1 MIQIERETSFMA
13 NRKSTIIITT
23 LIIILV
29 ILLGILKKDYVI
41 YKIDYCRGYLLSMF
55 SNINQKDRFTI
66 VYPSL
71 EKKYMRPY
79 AARVENLYHSGQM
92 LFYRSSGNEK
102 VSQISDNLLKY
113 THYYRTYNLR
123 KAIIGANALTS
134 ETISKND
141 ILYIP
146 HSLPAAVVD
155 LKKSSMPSIP
165 PVRGLYFTGNSL
177 GSYNFIKSLK
187 SLRENGIN
195 TIVFD
200 VKDIP
205 GIISYLSHVPA
216 VQELDTHNKRT
227 VDDIAAL
234 IRIFKSLDYYVIAR
248 TAVFRDHLLVK
259 KKPEYAIQSRST
271 GRTWNEGSKE
281 LWCDPTNKYVQ
292 DYNIAIALELAHYG
306 VDEIQ
311 FDYIRFP
318 TVGNLSDASY
328 AWHFGKMQKEE
339 VIAQF
344 LKRASEELHASNT
357 RVSID
362 IFGVVAWGKSVDI
375 KKTGQ
380 KIELLARYC
389 DVISPML
396 YPSHFN
402 DDFDGFN
409 KPGDN
414 PYYFIYQG
422 CKRVKARAGNTRV
435 RPWLQAFKWRVSNY
449 NEDYILKQV
458 KASNDAGAGGYL
470 FWNAGNDYN
479 TVLRAMASL
488 KTTMEHKGTAKNL
501 TDPTNLTQR

>member
-1 MIQIERETSFMA
+1 MA
-13 NRKSTIIITT
+13 KRKSTIVIAT
-23 LIIILV
+23 LIVILV
-29 ILLGILKKDYVI
+29 MLLGILKKDYI
-41 YKIDYCRGYLLSMF
+41 TYKIDYGKGYLLSVLSSMDR
-55 SNINQKDRFTI
+55 KDRFTI
-66 VYPSL
+66 IYPSL
-71 EKKYMRPY
+71 EKRYIRPY
-79 AARVENLYHSGQM
+79 SEQQKRIYHSGQM
-92 LFYRSSGNEK
+92 LFYRTSSREK
-102 VSQISDNLLKY
+102 VSQLSERLLQY

-123 KAIIGANALTS
+123 RALIESNALTS
-134 ETISKND
+134 ETVAEND

-165 PVRGLYFTGNSL
+165 SVRGLYFTGNSL
-177 GSYNFIKSLK
+177 ASYDFIKSLK

-216 VQELDTHNKRT
+216 VQELDTHKKRT
-227 VDDIAAL
+227 VDDIASL
-234 IRIFKSLDYYVIAR
+234 IRIFKALDYYVIAR

-271 GRTWNEGSKE
+271 GRIWNEGSKE

-292 DYNIAIALELAHYG
+292 DYNIAIALEMAHYG

-339 VIAQF
+339 VIAHF
-344 LKRASEELHASNT
+344 LKRASKELHASNT

-362 IFGVVAWGKSVDI
+362 IFGVVAWGKTVDI
-375 KKTGQ
+375 RKTGQ

-402 DDFDGFN
+402 DDFDGFS

-422 CKRVKARAGNTRV
+422 CKRVKALAGGTRV

-479 TVLRAMASL
+479 TVLKAMASL
-488 KTTMEHKGTAKNL
+488 KTQENSTHTANNLIDPNNL
-501 TDPTNLTQR
+501 TRR

>member
-1 MIQIERETSFMA
+1 VIFDYNGIVDMTTG
-13 NRKSTIIITT
+13 KITT
-23 LIIILV
+23 GIIILLLV
-29 ILLGILKKDYVI
+29 LVAFLGILKKELVI
-41 YKIDYCRGYLLSMF
+41 YTVDTCRGYVLGLISDME
-55 SNINQKDRFTI
+55 NRDRFTI

-71 EKKYMRPY
+71 EKEYVRPY
-79 AARVENLYHSGQM
+79 AGKTERIYHSGQM
-92 LFYRSSGNEK
+92 LFYRTDSRESLRA
-102 VSQISDNLLKY
+102 ISKRLLGY
-113 THYYRTYNLR
+113 THYYRSYNLE
-123 KAIIGANALTS
+123 KAIMEANALN
-134 ETISKND
+134 SKTVDPNV
-141 ILYIP
+141 ILFIP
-146 HSLPAAVVD
+146 YSLSAAILD
-155 LKKSSMPSIP
+155 MKKTSMPDIP

-177 GSYNFIKSLK
+177 GNYNFIKSLK
-187 SLRENGIN
+187 ELRKQGIN

-200 VKDIP
+200 AKDIP

-216 VQELDTHNKRT
+216 VQELNTHGKRT
-227 VDDIAAL
+227 VDDIASL

-248 TAVFRDHLLVK
+248 LAVFHDHLLVK
-259 KKPEYAIQSRST
+259 KKPEYGIQSRTT
-271 GRTWNEGSKE
+271 GRVWNEGSKE

-318 TVGNLSDASY
+318 TTGNLHDANY

-339 VIAQF
+339 VIAHF
-344 LKRASEELHASNT
+344 LKRASSEIHATNT

-375 KKTGQ
+375 RKTGQ
-380 KIELLARYC
+380 KVELLARYC

-402 DDFDGFN
+402 DDFDGFS

-422 CKRVKARAGNTRV
+422 CKRVKKLAGGTRV

-449 NEDYILKQV
+449 NEEYILQQV
-458 KASNDAGAGGYL
+458 KASHDAGAEGYL
-470 FWNAGNDYN
+470 FWNAGNNYG
-479 TVLRAMASL
+479 TVIKAMASL
-488 KTTMEHKGTAKNL
+488 KIQDNDKNTANI
-501 TDPTNLTQR
+501 TRRHSFSQR